1 MNRDDDSAENSDE
14 AKKAPADAG
23 GQEPEAAVPQP
34 LADDT
39 ETSLAGST
47 GSVAASETAAREDE
61 PLPAWTAAYPADQR
75 RYLSLFGIDPAF
87 RPRGHEYNLRLM
99 EFGDASDKA
108 APSLGGDPFS
118 RWLFRRIMWAAPLQ
132 IWQGVEVAARASTFE
147 QGEAFNHDPAAFPPA
162 RSPDQIEVCPDWLL
176 MYPLEHR
183 GALERFGVPTVLDSH
198 VDQFNRAFVEQ
209 LDSHRVD
216 DEKAAREAL
225 GTAFVRV
232 FGAAG
237 WFLDEVSDE
246 PHGREIAWA
255 LASQDE
261 DDLPEVCWATYPEEH
276 RDFLRAHGRPD
287 YEHPDAAAFNRA
299 LIAGRAFLRDSGDDG
314 DERVSALRQ
323 RLWQAFFA
331 DLPVAA

>member
-1 MNRDDDSAENSDE
+1 MNRDDDSAENPDE

-23 GQEPEAAVPQP
+23 GQEPEADAPQP

-39 ETSLAGST
+39 EPSLAGST

-75 RYLSLFGIDPAF
+75 RYLPLFGIDPAF

-99 EFGDASDKA
+99 EFGHASDKA
-108 APSLGGDPFS
+108 APSLTGDPFS
-118 RWLFRRIMWAAPLQ
+118 RWLFRQIMRAAPMQ

-147 QGEAFNHDPAAFPPA
+147 QQAQAFNHDPAAFPPA
-162 RSPDQIEVCPDWLL
+162 RPPDQIEVCPDWLL

-216 DEKAAREAL
+216 DEEAAREAL

-237 WFLDEVSDE
+237 LDSEDPGSEAD
-246 PHGREIAWA
+246 WA
-255 LASQDE
+255 MAEQDQ
-261 DDLPEVCWATYPEEH
+261 DLPELSEVCWATYPEEH

-299 LIAGRAFLRDSGDDG
+299 LIAGRAFLRASGDDG
-314 DERVSALRQ
+314 DERLAALRKYV
-323 RLWQAFFA
+323 WQAFFA